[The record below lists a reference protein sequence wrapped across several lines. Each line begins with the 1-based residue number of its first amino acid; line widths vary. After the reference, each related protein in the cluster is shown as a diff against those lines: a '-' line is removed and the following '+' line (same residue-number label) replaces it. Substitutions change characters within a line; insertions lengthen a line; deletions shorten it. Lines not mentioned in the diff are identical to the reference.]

1 MRKRDLAFLKKV
13 IDQDFPDEEI
23 PSLHDDYWE
32 YEVPEKPGA
41 YILLSHDTSFIYPNG
56 TSKVVYIG
64 MSSNLKSRIHG
75 HFIHLNRIRTI
86 PLNKIKE
93 YWYYSRYNYLDR
105 FGCKLYLFLNRKNET
120 PKELES
126 LIIEAFYSRYH
137 SLPIGNGAFSF

>member
-1 MRKRDLAFLKKV
+1 MKKRDLAFLKKV
-13 IDQDFPDEEI
+13 IDQDFPDGEI
-23 PSLHDDYWE
+23 PSLHDHYWK

-41 YILLSHDTSFIYPNG
+41 YILLSHGTRFIYPHG
-56 TSKVVYIG
+56 TSKVVYVG
-64 MSSNLKSRIHG
+64 MSSNLKNRIDG
-75 HFIHLNRIRTI
+75 HFRNLTKIRSIYLNQ
-86 PLNKIKE
+86 IKD

-105 FGCKLYLFLNRKNET
+105 FGCKLYWFVNRKNET